1 MKGTSSPSH
10 AELDQVGPVRHAPA
24 PPADAYPTNPYW
36 SKSGA
41 EIPSSL
47 LHTETPPTTQ
57 PPAQPAP
64 FDAHLVGAI
73 SEVVREAGQQQRDAL
88 ISQFAAWLPQ
98 LPAKLTPAMEAH
110 LDKIVPK
117 VVKVEHPGRLL
128 LLLVRWLTVGMVL
141 SGLLVGGLLYGL
153 LHLRQERDTFA
164 PGYWQH
170 RYSTAKASVEGSPL
184 LSRWLQR
191 ADTCYNS
198 PNFRQELTRLENIVD
213 ARQQQY
219 LLQQRERA
227 LLKAAQQ

>member
-1 MKGTSSPSH
+1 MKGSPSPTH
-10 AELDQVGPVRHAPA
+10 AELDQVGPVRQAPA

-36 SKSGA
+36 SKTGA

-57 PPAQPAP
+57 LPAQPAS
-64 FDAHLVGAI
+64 FDAHLIGSI
-73 SEVVREAGQQQRDAL
+73 SEAMREAAQQHRVELSRLLTD
-88 ISQFAAWLPQ
+88 WLPQ
-98 LPAKLTPAMEAH
+98 LPTKLTPAMEAH
-110 LDKIVPK
+110 LDKVVPK

-153 LHLRQERDTFA
+153 LQLRQERDTFA

-170 RYSTAKASVEGSPL
+170 RYATAKASVEGSPL
-184 LSRWLQR
+184 LCRWLYK
-191 ADTCYNS
+191 ADTCYAS
-198 PNFRQELTRLENIVD
+198 PNFRQELSRLENIVD

-219 LLQQRERA
+219 LLQQRERS
-227 LLKAAQQ
+227 LLKAAK